1 MHTAGAGGA
10 GADLD
15 TEITGEP
22 ASISSA
28 ALWLSATAAVGVEDG
43 AQALR
48 RARQEADAD
57 WAGDA
62 GPAFGAKM
70 TGAHDK
76 VSGLHRRV
84 TALADSLES
93 FAGSMRACQNRMAD
107 IRGSAAGAG
116 LGVRGHVIE
125 HPGPG
130 AARPP
135 DLSGVP
141 MTAEQVQAYEADV
154 LAYNRHQQLLTAFYD
169 AAGQAAEVRA
179 TFAQAQQT
187 LADDYEGMSGGD
199 AVLTGTDFVAA
210 AALARM
216 SSYHAKLLRADAR
229 HWASEAAWWTERM
242 RTTDYRA
249 YQRMPDLLG
258 PDAPRRMFDSD
269 AAHERYL
276 QNRAN
281 ASSTAATEAENR
293 FAGAAKNVSR
303 GLVGVGIGVDLLQ
316 GESVPQAVA
325 SNVGGYAA
333 GAAVTAGG
341 SAGTSMLAATAAG
354 AAMGSAVPVV
364 GTVVGA
370 GVGLAVGLFAS
381 GAIDSLF
388 ENGPDVE
395 RALDEGAEAVTDTV
409 GAVG

>member
-22 ASISSA
+22 VSISSA

-107 IRGSAAGAG
+107 IRGSA
-116 LGVRGHVIE
+116 
-125 HPGPG
+125 
-130 AARPP
+130 RPP

-169 AAGQAAEVRA
+169 AAGQAAEVR
-179 TFAQAQQT
+179 
-187 LADDYEGMSGGD
+187 GN
-199 AVLTGTDFVAA
+199 
-210 AALARM
+210 
-216 SSYHAKLLRADAR
+216 LRAGPADA
-229 HWASEAAWWTERM
+229 
-242 RTTDYRA
+242 
-249 YQRMPDLLG
+249 G
-258 PDAPRRMFDSD
+258 RR
-269 AAHERYL
+269 L
-276 QNRAN
+276 
-281 ASSTAATEAENR
+281 
-293 FAGAAKNVSR
+293 R
-303 GLVGVGIGVDLLQ
+303 GDVG
-316 GESVPQAVA
+316 
-325 SNVGGYAA
+325 
-333 GAAVTAGG
+333 
-341 SAGTSMLAATAAG
+341 
-354 AAMGSAVPVV
+354 
-364 GTVVGA
+364 
-370 GVGLAVGLFAS
+370 
-381 GAIDSLF
+381 
-388 ENGPDVE
+388 
-395 RALDEGAEAVTDTV
+395 RRR
-409 GAVG
+409 